1 MTAPCRSSKVIEV
14 PCLGVREPPASKA
27 FSAADRD
34 QLRAALRRVAPLTDE
49 DCLQLDSAA
58 RFVELARGE
67 QFLRAGDV
75 ATQCGTL
82 LAGIVREHYPLADGR
97 EVTRGFA
104 GPGDGVGS
112 LSDLIGGEPS
122 RSSVVAETDAR
133 IAVVPWATLREL
145 ARTQRAWT
153 HFLAR
158 VTERLYLRKAERE
171 YELLALDAA
180 ERYERFRVRY
190 AALEDRIPLRA
201 VASYVGI
208 TPEHLSR
215 LRRRG

>member
-1 MTAPCRSSKVIEV
+1 
-14 PCLGVREPPASKA
+14 
-27 FSAADRD
+27 
-34 QLRAALRRVAPLTDE
+34 VAPLTDA
-49 DCLQLDSAA
+49 DCARLDGGL
-58 RFVELARGE
+58 RIVELARGDT
-67 QFLRAGDV
+67 FLRAGDI

-112 LSDLIGGEPS
+112 LSDLISGEPS
-122 RSSVVAETDAR
+122 RSSIVAETDAR
-133 IAVVPWATLREL
+133 VAIVPWITLREL
-145 ARTQRAWT
+145 AATVPAWT

-158 VTERLYLRKAERE
+158 VTVQLYLRKAERE

-180 ERYERFRVRY
+180 ARYQRFRERY

-215 LRRRG
+215 LRRR